1 MLIISLIL
9 IISLVAVDQFI
20 KVLIV
25 NNYAECSGYAR
36 DYYTFSIGK
45 FDIFGLTHIRNDGAG
60 WSILGG
66 QTIFLIV
73 FTSIVMLGILAYMII
88 KRKKLGKLDFICF
101 SLIVSGG
108 IGNLIDRIR
117 MLIEPDFNGV
127 IDYINLS
134 FIDFPVFNFADM
146 CVVVGAIGYC
156 VYVFVTEISA
166 MKEEKR
172 KLKESAIKPNQIG
185 DENEQV

>member
-1 MLIISLIL
+1 
-9 IISLVAVDQFI
+9 
-20 KVLIV
+20 
-25 NNYAECSGYAR
+25 
-36 DYYTFSIGK
+36 
-45 FDIFGLTHIRNDGAG
+45 
-60 WSILGG
+60 
-66 QTIFLIV
+66 
-73 FTSIVMLGILAYMII
+73 
-88 KRKKLGKLDFICF
+88 
-101 SLIVSGG
+101 
-108 IGNLIDRIR
+108 

-172 KLKESAIKPNQIG
+172 KLKESAIKPDQIG